1 VHYLDKGTFG
11 YHFFLT
17 APESVLRAA
26 KTMDRVLLK
35 SRQAMEKDLP
45 AGANPENLPSRD
57 YIFEFTLTE
66 GEKGFVAAD
75 IDLVYKY

>member
-1 VHYLDKGTFG
+1 
-11 YHFFLT
+11 
-17 APESVLRAA
+17 
-26 KTMDRVLLK
+26 
-35 SRQAMEKDLP
+35 MEKDLP
-45 AGANPENLPSRD
+45 SGVNPENLPSRD